1 MPRKLKDADGLTPNE
16 ARFAFHLCEG
26 QSQKDAFKKA
36 WPKSRASAASIHER
50 ASHLA
55 NSPAIK
61 ARCREILSQKKL
73 SDLDNAPQAFK
84 DLLTALEEAKA
95 GKNWTAVA
103 QLSRLRL
110 DVLGMLKS
118 SHAGMAD
125 RSLSDETLLDKLA
138 GSNPELRKQLQ
149 QLLGSDD
156 FEKPEPSSTNNP
168 GSSTKH

>member
-1 MPRKLKDADGLTPNE
+1 MPRKLRDADGLTPNE
-16 ARFAFHLCEG
+16 ARFAFYLCEG
-26 QSQKDAFKKA
+26 QSQKDSFRRA

-84 DLLTALEEAKA
+84 DLLSAQEEAKA
-95 GKNWTAVA
+95 AKNWTAVA
-103 QLSRLRL
+103 RLSRLRL

-125 RSLSDETLLDKLA
+125 RSISDETLLDKLA
-138 GSNPELRKQLQ
+138 GSNVELRKQLQ
-149 QLLGSDD
+149 QLLGSDN
-156 FEKPEPSSTNNP
+156 FEEPTASTA
-168 GSSTKH
+168 KH

>member
-1 MPRKLKDADGLTPNE
+1 MRLASRFTCAKANPRKTRSAELGP
-16 ARFAFHLCEG
+16 
-26 QSQKDAFKKA
+26 
-36 WPKSRASAASIHER
+36 SRALALLAST
-50 ASHLA
+50 
-55 NSPAIK
+55 
-61 ARCREILSQKKL
+61 
-73 SDLDNAPQAFK
+73 NAPATWPTRQPSKQDAAKSSVKKSSATSITRLAFK
-84 DLLTALEEAKA
+84 DLLTALQAA
-95 GKNWTAVA
+95 TDARNWTAVA

-125 RSLSDETLLDKLA
+125 RGLSDETLLDKLA